1 MCQVCLL
8 FKKILV
14 FLFKNSYLKTNF
26 FVFFFWLPIDKY
38 GSWLSAFIVSDPV
51 GGI

>member
-1 MCQVCLL
+1 MCLVCWL

-14 FLFKNSYLKTNF
+14 FLFKNSYLKTNY
-26 FVFFFWLPIDKY
+26 FVFLFWLPIDKY
-38 GSWLSAFIVSDPV
+38 GSQVSAFTVSDPL